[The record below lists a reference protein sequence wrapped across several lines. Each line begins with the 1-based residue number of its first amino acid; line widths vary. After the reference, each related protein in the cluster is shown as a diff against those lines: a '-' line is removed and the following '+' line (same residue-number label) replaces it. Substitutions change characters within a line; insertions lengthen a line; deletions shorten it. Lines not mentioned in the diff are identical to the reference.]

1 MLCENAAQSNDYF
14 EFIGEYSGVLDYVK
28 EEFNTEC
35 ITVIDQRFAIAYVK
49 KNGRTSIYGQNY
61 PYNTLFRSDGHTD
74 VRRCRS
80 SASQKEYLGSLWKWC
95 FSWNDRYRD
104 RL

>member
-1 MLCENAAQSNDYF
+1 MPCENAAQSNDYF

-49 KNGRTSIYGQNY
+49 KNGRTS
-61 PYNTLFRSDGHTD
+61 
-74 VRRCRS
+74 
-80 SASQKEYLGSLWKWC
+80 K
-95 FSWNDRYRD
+95 
-104 RL
+104 

>member
-35 ITVIDQRFAIAYVK
+35 ITAVSYPPLYRLYAEDIKF
-49 KNGRTSIYGQNY
+49 YGQWSVWIY
-61 PYNTLFRSDGHTD
+61 
-74 VRRCRS
+74 
-80 SASQKEYLGSLWKWC
+80 
-95 FSWNDRYRD
+95 
-104 RL
+104 

>member
-1 MLCENAAQSNDYF
+1 MPCENAAQSNDYF

-49 KNGRTSIYGQNY
+49 KT
-61 PYNTLFRSDGHTD
+61 DGHPYMD
-74 VRRCRS
+74 KIIHIIRFHVVS
-80 SASQKEYLGSLWKWC
+80 V
-95 FSWNDRYRD
+95 
-104 RL
+104 

>member
-1 MLCENAAQSNDYF
+1 MPCENAAQSNDYF

-49 KNGRTSIYGQNY
+49 KERTDIHIWTKIIHIIRFHVVS
-61 PYNTLFRSDGHTD
+61 
-74 VRRCRS
+74 V
-80 SASQKEYLGSLWKWC
+80 
-95 FSWNDRYRD
+95 
-104 RL
+104 

>member
-1 MLCENAAQSNDYF
+1 MPCENAAQSNDYF

-61 PYNTLFRSDGHTD
+61 PYNTIPRCFGLMDTQMSVSYTHLD
-74 VRRCRS
+74 VYKRQGIFFLSVVEPSRT
-80 SASQKEYLGSLWKWC
+80 
-95 FSWNDRYRD
+95 
-104 RL
+104 

>member
-49 KNGRTSIYGQNY
+49 KNGH
-61 PYNTLFRSDGHTD
+61 PYMDKIIHIIRFHVVS
-74 VRRCRS
+74 V
-80 SASQKEYLGSLWKWC
+80 
-95 FSWNDRYRD
+95 
-104 RL
+104 

>member
-35 ITVIDQRFAIAYVK
+35 ITEIRDRI
-49 KNGRTSIYGQNY
+49 
-61 PYNTLFRSDGHTD
+61 
-74 VRRCRS
+74 C
-80 SASQKEYLGSLWKWC
+80 QKERTDIHIWTKLSI
-95 FSWNDRYRD
+95 
-104 RL
+104 